1 MGTYIIGGSVAAV
14 TAAGA
19 YLRFAT
25 APVRLAYRAG
35 RQMGLRDGRE
45 GRVLLVRVLDHYL
58 GLDRAE
64 EDATA

>member
-1 MGTYIIGGSVAAV
+1 MGIIIGGSVAAV

-25 APVRLAYRAG
+25 APVRLAFRSG
-35 RQMGLRDGRE
+35 RHMGLRDGRE
-45 GRVLLVRVLDHYL
+45 GRRALIRTLDAYL
-58 GLDRAE
+58 SKAE